1 MIGLFLNLLDTQNEK
16 DKFIKLY
23 DKYKNMLYWI
33 SYGKTQSCQDAEECV
48 QETFFYVAKHFE
60 KIGDVNSSKTKG
72 YLATIVT
79 GFSIDVFN
87 KSKKYGFID
96 IENNNMAENL
106 SYFDNIETVELS
118 SAIESVLSEE
128 EKIYIYLKYVYG
140 YKSAEIAEIYN
151 VTDIS
156 VRKKLERAKA
166 KLKKYFEEETNFPD
180 EVEAHKFSQK
190 HIDAINEII
199 YPKPALKVK
208 KLSKKTVRF
217 IIIAAVL
224 LALATTAIASPAF
237 RQFTLKDFS
246 NHSEYRV
253 GDIKN
258 AKAVSSLKLNY
269 IPDKFKMV
277 DKYESVNLFLFSY
290 KNGEQIFDVEKSY
303 LRSTIGFDTENSVK
317 EELQI
322 NGADAAYYRTA
333 DNWGTVIFN
342 NGEYIYYIGG
352 NISKE
357 ELVKIAQNVE

>member
-1 MIGLFLNLLDTQNEK
+1 MTNF
-16 DKFIKLY
+16 
-23 DKYKNMLYWI
+23 
-33 SYGKTQSCQDAEECV
+33 EEAC
-48 QETFFYVAKHFE
+48 K
-60 KIGDVNSSKTKG
+60 
-72 YLATIVT
+72 
-79 GFSIDVFN
+79 
-87 KSKKYGFID
+87 
-96 IENNNMAENL
+96 M
-106 SYFDNIETVELS
+106 
-118 SAIESVLSEE
+118 
-128 EKIYIYLKYVYG
+128 
-140 YKSAEIAEIYN
+140 SAEKWVA
-151 VTDIS
+151 S
-156 VRKKLERAKA
+156 
-166 KLKKYFEEETNFPD
+166 FPD

-199 YPKPALKVK
+199 YPKPAVKVK

-253 GDIKN
+253 GDIKK

-269 IPDKFKMV
+269 IPDEFKMV
-277 DKYESVNLFLFSY
+277 DKYESEDWFNYSY
-290 KNGEQIFDVEKSY
+290 KMGEQKFEVEKLN

-357 ELVKIAQNVE
+357 ELVKIVQNVE

>member
-1 MIGLFLNLLDTQNEK
+1 MTNF
-16 DKFIKLY
+16 
-23 DKYKNMLYWI
+23 
-33 SYGKTQSCQDAEECV
+33 EEAC
-48 QETFFYVAKHFE
+48 K
-60 KIGDVNSSKTKG
+60 
-72 YLATIVT
+72 
-79 GFSIDVFN
+79 
-87 KSKKYGFID
+87 
-96 IENNNMAENL
+96 M
-106 SYFDNIETVELS
+106 
-118 SAIESVLSEE
+118 
-128 EKIYIYLKYVYG
+128 
-140 YKSAEIAEIYN
+140 SAEKWVASI
-151 VTDIS
+151 
-156 VRKKLERAKA
+156 
-166 KLKKYFEEETNFPD
+166 PD

-253 GDIKN
+253 GDIKK

-269 IPDKFKMV
+269 IPDEFKMV
-277 DKYESVNLFLFSY
+277 DKYESEDWFNYSY
-290 KNGEQIFDVEKSY
+290 KMGEQKFEVEKLN
-303 LRSTIGFDTENSVK
+303 LRSSINFDTENSVK

-352 NISKE
+352 NINKE

>member
-1 MIGLFLNLLDTQNEK
+1 MTNF
-16 DKFIKLY
+16 
-23 DKYKNMLYWI
+23 
-33 SYGKTQSCQDAEECV
+33 EEAC
-48 QETFFYVAKHFE
+48 K
-60 KIGDVNSSKTKG
+60 
-72 YLATIVT
+72 
-79 GFSIDVFN
+79 
-87 KSKKYGFID
+87 
-96 IENNNMAENL
+96 M
-106 SYFDNIETVELS
+106 
-118 SAIESVLSEE
+118 
-128 EKIYIYLKYVYG
+128 
-140 YKSAEIAEIYN
+140 SAEKWVA
-151 VTDIS
+151 S
-156 VRKKLERAKA
+156 
-166 KLKKYFEEETNFPD
+166 FPD

-253 GDIKN
+253 GDIKK

-269 IPDKFKMV
+269 IPDEFKMV

-290 KNGEQIFDVEKSY
+290 KNGEQIFDVEKLY
-303 LRSTIGFDTENSVK
+303 LRSTIGFDTENSIK

-322 NGADAAYYRTA
+322 NGADATYYRTA

-342 NGEYIYYIGG
+342 NGEYIYHISG

-357 ELVKIAQNVE
+357 ELVKIAQNAE

>member
-79 GFSIDVFN
+79 GFSIDVYN

-151 VTDIS
+151 VTDIL

-166 KLKKYFEEETNFPD
+166 KLKKYFEEETND
-180 EVEAHKFSQK
+180 
-190 HIDAINEII
+190 
-199 YPKPALKVK
+199 
-208 KLSKKTVRF
+208 
-217 IIIAAVL
+217 
-224 LALATTAIASPAF
+224 
-237 RQFTLKDFS
+237 
-246 NHSEYRV
+246 
-253 GDIKN
+253 
-258 AKAVSSLKLNY
+258 
-269 IPDKFKMV
+269 
-277 DKYESVNLFLFSY
+277 
-290 KNGEQIFDVEKSY
+290 
-303 LRSTIGFDTENSVK
+303 
-317 EELQI
+317 
-322 NGADAAYYRTA
+322 
-333 DNWGTVIFN
+333 
-342 NGEYIYYIGG
+342 
-352 NISKE
+352 
-357 ELVKIAQNVE
+357 